1 MLAEWLS
8 LRLHATGLGLC
19 MLCVWQALLASH
31 TPGWLVMTSNQCSD
45 CAVSP
50 FCVSCGLGRQSLPW
64 QQRRWTWLA
73 QAQQCAAA

>member
-1 MLAEWLS
+1 MLAEWFRCDSCHRLGTVHAVCVAS
-8 LRLHATGLGLC
+8 LVGFI
-19 MLCVWQALLASH
+19 H
-31 TPGWLVMTSNQCSD
+31 TWLVGHDFKSMFN